1 MLGAIVKR
9 RWRIRPNPGWPST
22 FETLRASCAQSRLP
36 PQCSAPHWVPG
47 SFRRVLQGLA
57 VVFALI
63 DARLAQLALKARPS
77 SDVLGAMATGR
88 PCNMPRA
95 NLLHILA

>member
-1 MLGAIVKR
+1 M
-9 RWRIRPNPGWPST
+9 
-22 FETLRASCAQSRLP
+22 
-36 PQCSAPHWVPG
+36 
-47 SFRRVLQGLA
+47 QGLA